1 MHGYVGNELTAARFL
16 LGYRHSSQGEAM
28 RLALFFTILLIVANE
43 FPQATQAASPLIEIV
58 TEQGTYRGRN
68 AAHDAHV
75 CWLME
80 QDGRLV
86 RVELS
91 QVRSFREVS
100 SRFVPCSSSELRTAL
115 VKEFGRGYEI
125 KGSTHYLVCAAEG
138 HAQSYADRME
148 RLYREMYV
156 YLSTRDFSV
165 SKPEFPLV
173 AIVFSSQQEFA
184 DYARRD
190 GITRI
195 AGLGGYYEPRTN
207 RVALFDPATASH
219 TASRETSS
227 AGQVLARAGELS
239 ENLERTLIHEAT
251 HQVAFNLGLHS
262 RIGPTPRWVVEG
274 LAMVF
279 EHPEARS
286 AVKTGS
292 ARQRR
297 NHERYVWFGNY
308 TQSRRGSGGLSRL
321 LQDDQL
327 FQAATLDAY
336 SEAWALSFFLMET
349 RGAAH
354 ARYLALIAS
363 RKPLEEYSV
372 EERLADFRAI
382 FGEDLDRLEVE
393 FLRYMQR
400 L

>member
-1 MHGYVGNELTAARFL
+1 
-16 LGYRHSSQGEAM
+16 
-28 RLALFFTILLIVANE
+28 
-43 FPQATQAASPLIEIV
+43 
-58 TEQGTYRGRN
+58 
-68 AAHDAHV
+68 
-75 CWLME
+75 
-80 QDGRLV
+80 
-86 RVELS
+86 
-91 QVRSFREVS
+91 
-100 SRFVPCSSSELRTAL
+100 
-115 VKEFGRGYEI
+115 
-125 KGSTHYLVCAAEG
+125 
-138 HAQSYADRME
+138 
-148 RLYREMYV
+148 
-156 YLSTRDFSV
+156 
-165 SKPEFPLV
+165 
-173 AIVFSSQQEFA
+173 
-184 DYARRD
+184 
-190 GITRI
+190 
-195 AGLGGYYEPRTN
+195 
-207 RVALFDPATASH
+207 
-219 TASRETSS
+219 
-227 AGQVLARAGELS
+227 
-239 ENLERTLIHEAT
+239 
-251 HQVAFNLGLHS
+251 
-262 RIGPTPRWVVEG
+262 
-274 LAMVF
+274 MVF

-363 RKPLEEYSV
+363 RKPLEEYSA